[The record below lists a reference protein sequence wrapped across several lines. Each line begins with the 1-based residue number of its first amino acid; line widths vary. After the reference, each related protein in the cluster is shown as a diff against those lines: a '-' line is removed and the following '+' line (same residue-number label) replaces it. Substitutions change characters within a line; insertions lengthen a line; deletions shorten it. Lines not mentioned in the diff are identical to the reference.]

1 VLFTICSV
9 HGVGEASKWN
19 VPPPVPP
26 GLEGKVTP
34 IVGGCTIGKFG
45 GVMENGGGGAK
56 LGGIAGT
63 GSDSGKTGGVG
74 GGRYPEIP
82 LLGGTLEIPAA

>member
-1 VLFTICSV
+1 VLITICSV

-26 GLEGKVTP
+26 GLGGKVTP

-45 GVMENGGGGAK
+45 GVTANGGGGVK
-56 LGGIAGT
+56 LGGTAGK
-63 GSDSGKTGGVG
+63 GGDGWRTGGVAHG
-74 GGRYPEIP
+74 YGQG
-82 LLGGTLEIPAA
+82 GGTLETPAAM